1 MVPQSKINSLD
12 RRPRVPIMSKIKAL
26 HLATSSIDIYLIIIT
41 LIEYTTIKIY
51 HQPSPVYSNNDIILY
66 MEKLNIGAKKLGLH
80 LTPGQ
85 LKQFH
90 LYYQELVGWNK
101 RVNLTA
107 ITDYEDVQIK
117 HFLDSLTV
125 TMAWQQPVVD
135 TKFRLIDVGTGAGI
149 PGLAL
154 KILFPDIRLVLL
166 DSTAKKAAFL
176 RHLKSEL
183 GLDNVEIVVGR
194 AEEIAHQAQY
204 REQFDMVLSRGVAL
218 LPTLVELTLPFCTI
232 GGSFTAQKKGAIDL
246 ELSQASK
253 AISLLGGSLREVR
266 KIDLEEFTDERWL
279 VVIDKVLSTPQQ
291 YPRRPGMPAKRP
303 IV

>member
-1 MVPQSKINSLD
+1 
-12 RRPRVPIMSKIKAL
+12 
-26 HLATSSIDIYLIIIT
+26 
-41 LIEYTTIKIY
+41 
-51 HQPSPVYSNNDIILY
+51 

-80 LTPGQ
+80 LTPSQ

-90 LYYQELVGWNK
+90 IYYQELVDWNK
-101 RVNLTA
+101 QVNLTA

-125 TMAWQQPVVD
+125 TLAWQQPIVD
-135 TKFRLIDVGTGAGI
+135 TDFRLIDVGTGAGI
-149 PGLAL
+149 PGLPL
-154 KILFPDIRLVLL
+154 KILFPSIRLVLL

-176 RHLKSEL
+176 HHIKNKL

-218 LPTLVELTLPFCTI
+218 LPTLVELTLPFCAI
-232 GGSFTAQKKGAIDL
+232 GGSFIAQKKGDIDL
-246 ELSQASK
+246 ELSQANK

-266 KIDLEEFTDERWL
+266 KIDLAEFTDKRRL
-279 VVIDKVLSTPQQ
+279 IIIDKVSATPRQ

-303 IV
+303 LV